1 MMSLENLTALT
12 GFAFVMSISPGPGN
26 FLLLTSGA
34 NFGILR
40 TVPLILGISSG
51 FLAMVFVVGIGLGE
65 IIERMPIIY
74 DILCYVCLA
83 YILWLAFKISQIRSL
98 GDPKQ
103 PAPSPIGYFQAAS
116 LQLVNP
122 KAWTVALI
130 VTVTY
135 ATPSTGIPGL
145 LALIAIFALINIPA
159 ISSWAIFGASMRIFI
174 AKGNR
179 TRAFNIVMAVLLVA
193 SIAPMLLPFN

>member
-1 MMSLENLTALT
+1 MMSVENITALT

-65 IIERMPIIY
+65 IIERMPTIY
-74 DILCYVCLA
+74 DILRYVCLA

-98 GDPKQ
+98 SDPKQ
-103 PAPSPIGYFQAAS
+103 PASSPIGYFQAAS

-135 ATPSTGIPGL
+135 ATPSGGIPGL

-159 ISSWAIFGASMRIFI
+159 ISSWAIFGASMRSFI
-174 AKGNR
+174 AQGNR
-179 TRAFNIVMAVLLVA
+179 TRVFNIIMAVLLVA
-193 SIAPMLLPFN
+193 SIAPMLFPFN